1 MKPFVLVAAIAVGL
15 CACAGTSQ
23 HERTID
29 IASTKSKP
37 SPSPDAVVATAP
49 PAPVAAPAEVPAPA
63 PVAERIAAPL
73 AVIAPEPAA
82 PKKAEHARVA
92 APPPAMV
99 ASTPAKPAAPAVDK
113 RPPVAAESTA
123 LKGHIDLVVGPDQT
137 VGASEVADTVVY
149 FMPAVPVH
157 PKPAQFQIYT
167 RNKSFDPSSIVI
179 PVGSIVT
186 FPNQDQIIH
195 NVFSASVG
203 EEFDLGLYGEGGTAS
218 HTFKKAG
225 LAIINCNVHQA
236 MQTNILVVDTPFFTH
251 PSRNGDFVLSG
262 VPEGEGKLVIW
273 HPRAASLERALAIP
287 ATERTWTISIT
298 KPRVAGHLNKEHK
311 AYQRDVS
318 QQ

>member
-1 MKPFVLVAAIAVGL
+1 MKTFVLTAAMAVGL
-15 CACAGTSQ
+15 SACAGTPQ
-23 HERTID
+23 REHTID
-29 IASTKSKP
+29 IAPTQPVPAATPEP
-37 SPSPDAVVATAP
+37 SVAAAPVAPVVATAP
-49 PAPVAAPAEVPAPA
+49 PVAPPAAVQATPPVVAPEPEAPIKPKPAKVVAAPAVVAAVPPPKPAPPVVEKK
-63 PVAERIAAPL
+63 PVAEGI
-73 AVIAPEPAA
+73 
-82 PKKAEHARVA
+82 
-92 APPPAMV
+92 
-99 ASTPAKPAAPAVDK
+99 
-113 RPPVAAESTA
+113 A

-137 VGASEVADTVVY
+137 VGAGEVADTVVY

-167 RNKSFDPSSIVI
+167 RNKLFDPSSIVV
-179 PVGSIVT
+179 PVGSTVT

-203 EEFDLGLYGEGGTAS
+203 EEFDLGLYGEGGTAA

-236 MQTNILVVDTPFFTH
+236 MQTNVLVVDTPYFTH
-251 PSRNGDFVLSG
+251 PTRAGDFVLNG

-273 HPRAASLERALAIP
+273 HPRAASVERPLAIP